1 MSINMPGLLGGL
13 NEEEIKQ
20 QALGS
25 AALQAGLAGLMAS
38 GPSLTPVST
47 GQILGQAGSVGIGAY
62 QQGLQQA
69 QQQQMQRQAQ
79 QTIQGVLGGQG
90 AGGKFDMNALADKYI
105 QLGVAFSASDPQRSK
120 FYFDA
125 GKDLKEKTSK
135 YTGEMANLAYTK
147 FGTSNVNDLT
157 PAQRNELDQ
166 EYQQRKLNVAARQ
179 APVMPAINVS
189 YGKSFGSDLA
199 GEQVKMI
206 AGSQAQAQGAAE
218 TLYTVNEVEPI
229 LDEAFTGP
237 GANVQIAIARIGEKL
252 GKLGIG
258 GIDQADRLRSTS
270 ALIKSAAQLELDAAA
285 KMRSQGNITENER
298 VILRKAASVDLSEL
312 TSTEI
317 KEVFR
322 ILKKSSTARISSHNE
337 TLDRF
342 IETFPEAQ
350 KNLELYRVRPPVPVR
365 RVQ

>member
-1 MSINMPGLLGGL
+1 MATPMQMPGLLGGIDD
-13 NEEEIKQ
+13 EEIQ
-20 QALGS
+20 NQAMKM
-25 AALQAGLAGLMAS
+25 AALQAGLTGLMAS
-38 GPSLTPVST
+38 GPSLMPVST
-47 GQILGQAGSVGIGAY
+47 GQVLGQVGLTGVGAY

-69 QQQQMQRQAQ
+69 QQQQVQRQTQ
-79 QTIQGVLGGQG
+79 QAIRSALGGQQPG
-90 AGGKFDMNALADKYI
+90 AELDTDALSDLYMKI
-105 QLGVAFSASDPQRSK
+105 GVALSATNPEQAK
-120 FYFDA
+120 FYFQA
-125 GKDLKEKTSK
+125 SKDVKEKSEK
-135 YTGEMANLAYTK
+135 LTGSTANLAYAMYGK
-147 FGTSNVNDLT
+147 AD
-157 PAQRNELDQ
+157 P
-166 EYQQRKLNVAARQ
+166 RKLTKEELQNVLAVEQEQKMRVAAKQ
-179 APVMPAINVS
+179 APAAPVVNVS

-206 AGSQAQAQGAAE
+206 AGSHAQAQGAAE

-252 GKLGIG
+252 GIG
-258 GIDQADRLRSTS
+258 GRDQADRLRSTS

-285 KMRSQGNITENER
+285 KMRGQGAITENER
-298 VILRKAASVDLSEL
+298 VILRKAASVDPAEL
-312 TSTEI
+312 TATEI

-322 ILKKSSTARISSHNE
+322 ILKKSSTARISSHNA

-342 IETFPEAQ
+342 IETVPEAQ